1 MLDRIGFGCELVCP
15 SGVRVRMK
23 RWMDLRKKNC
33 WDGAPSPSLSISAI
47 SIPGQFIVSFYSES
61 TVSLSHTRPKS
72 ASIQQEQCQPCMTT
86 YIHHKHTMVV
96 VSTSSMSLYYGSLLS
111 TSRPLLGYSTVWR
124 PCPEILFE
132 PFQCTFPYPIIRN
145 VCE

>member
-1 MLDRIGFGCELVCP
+1 MSIRCPCQNEKMDGLEKKKLLGWCTFPQLVHIGDIDTRSVYRLILFRIDCL
-15 SGVRVRMK
+15 
-23 RWMDLRKKNC
+23 
-33 WDGAPSPSLSISAI
+33 SL
-47 SIPGQFIVSFYSES
+47 
-61 TVSLSHTRPKS
+61 THTRPKS